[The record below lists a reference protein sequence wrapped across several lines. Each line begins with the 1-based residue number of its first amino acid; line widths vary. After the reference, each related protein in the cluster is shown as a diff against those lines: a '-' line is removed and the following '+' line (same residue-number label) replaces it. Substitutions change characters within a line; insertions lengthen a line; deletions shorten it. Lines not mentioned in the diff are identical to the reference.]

1 MKLVA
6 ESFAWPFRG
15 RWRSRWAAGIVG
27 VVLLPLL
34 FLPLL
39 GYAIAATRA
48 AEEDPSMGPPAWR
61 ISGRLLADGFW
72 TALAVLLTWL
82 PFVLAW
88 NPLAT
93 VLFNAHVSPSH
104 DALLADVYA
113 HVIAFFALALPWG
126 LVALLVLPHAT
137 AAFAATGKPG
147 DLFNFAAAIR
157 GVRRDFTTWNVAAA
171 AIVTGWTIGLACAG
185 LLCVGA
191 VPGIFY
197 AILVSAHAAAALHR
211 ANPRLSAG

>member
-137 AAFAATGKPG
+137 AAFAATGKPR